1 METITVKEMMIPLE
15 DYATVSEG
23 ATLAEAV
30 LALEEVQNSFE
41 QNRYQHRAILVY
53 DRNRKIVGKLSQ
65 LDVLQALEPKYQGAP
80 EFKELDQFMINA
92 DYVRNLIDELGLL
105 KKPVQDICR
114 KAAEVTVKNIMHQPA
129 QGEFVNE
136 DATLNEAIVQLLMG
150 RHQSL
155 LVTRNGEIVGIL
167 RLTDVFKKVTDMIKE
182 CKI

>member
-15 DYATVSEG
+15 DYATVSEN

-30 LALEEVQNSFE
+30 LALEEAQSSFE

-53 DRNRKIVGKLSQ
+53 DRRRKIVGKLSQ
-65 LDVLQALEPKYQGAP
+65 LDVLQALEPKYQGTAD
-80 EFKELDQFMINA
+80 FKELDQFGINA

-114 KAAEVTVKNIMHQPA
+114 KAAEVTVKSIMHQPA
-129 QGEFVNE
+129 QGEYVNE

-155 LVTRNGEIVGIL
+155 LVTRNNEIIGIL

-182 CKI
+182 CKL